1 MLKENDLI
9 EKREERNKLLNN
21 VDVLEKVK
29 DLLLLGDT
37 ELATTKQV
45 ADYYEVD
52 YEVIKKVVQNNNEEL
67 ISNGLTIL
75 KGKEIKNLV
84 GEINSLTKFKGYFTI
99 GDTKIANGKNT
110 LFQKRTILNVG
121 MLLRDSKIAKEVRRK
136 LLDITQDILEGKEIN
151 KNIISNEIDEE
162 KQIQL
167 DIVQAMMDGDL
178 EKESLLKTKLI
189 GFQNKRIKSLE
200 EEIDL
205 IHTHSLNIIN
215 SRDVINRLMRII
227 ACKEFDNFGKA
238 YNELYKKLNYKL
250 NINIKGRNKK
260 KKQSYIDLLTEEE
273 TFKTEEI
280 VRSWADKL
288 GIDIKRELSLSNK
301 DLD

>member
-52 YEVIKKVVQNNNEEL
+52 YETIKKLTQRHKKEL
-67 ISNGLTIL
+67 IENGLL
-75 KGKEIKNLV
+75 YKSGKQLINEV
-84 GEINSLTKFKGYFTI
+84 GDNVSRTKMNGFMLI
-99 GDTKIANGKNT
+99 DNTKVAYKTNAIY
-110 LFQKRTILNVG
+110 QKRTILNVG
-121 MLLRDSKIAKEVRRK
+121 MLLTEGCVAKEVRKK

-151 KNIISNEIDEE
+151 KNIISDEIDEE

-250 NINIKGRNKK
+250 NINIKGRDKK
-260 KKQSYIDLLTEEE
+260 KNQSYIDLLTEEE

-288 GIDIKRELSLSNK
+288 GIDIKKELSLSNK